1 MEGIIVNFRGGLKTK
16 KGNQLVVKPEGI
28 TNRKEAEKLLNKTV
42 IWQTPAGNKIKGTV
56 SRLHGNS
63 GALRVQF
70 EKGMPGQSLGTK
82 VEIQ

>member
-1 MEGIIVNFRGGLKTK
+1 MQGVIVNFRGGLKTK

-28 TNRKEAEKLLNKTV
+28 TNRKEAEKLLNKNV
-42 IWQTPAGNKIKGTV
+42 VWDSPAGKKIIGLIT
-56 SRLHGNS
+56 RLHGNS

-82 VEIQ
+82 VRIE

>member
-1 MEGIIVNFRGGLKTK
+1 MQGVIVNFRGGLKTK

-28 TNRKEAEKLLNKTV
+28 NNRKEAEKLLDKTV
-42 IWQTPAGNKIKGTV
+42 IWKNTLGNKIQGKIT
-56 SRLHGNS
+56 RLHGNS